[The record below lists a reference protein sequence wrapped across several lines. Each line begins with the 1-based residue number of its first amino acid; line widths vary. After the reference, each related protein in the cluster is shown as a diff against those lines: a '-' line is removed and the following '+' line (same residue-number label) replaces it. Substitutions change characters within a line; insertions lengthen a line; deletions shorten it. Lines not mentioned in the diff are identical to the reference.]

1 MSLEIN
7 STERTKKYLAN
18 LFKARFPYVYIS
30 TWEEERAISV
40 IDSVAKDESLIKT
53 QRTTYIWSQTDGMCL
68 QGTKGREE
76 TKQPI
81 KALEF
86 IEKCEEPAI
95 FILKDFHVFFGVAGR
110 NVDYA
115 LIRKTRD
122 LVSVL
127 KNSPRP
133 KSVVFLSPTIV
144 LPSELQKDVTILD
157 FDLPTIDEIKSL
169 LNEMIDMN
177 KQSGRIIIDLDE
189 SEKERLCKA
198 ALGLTLQEAENA
210 FARSMVEDGKLD
222 IGDLEIILEE
232 KCQVIKKTGIL
243 EFIKSDLNMND
254 VGGLEN
260 LKRWVSKRNKSWLD
274 SAQKYNIPAPKGV
287 LITGVPGCG
296 KSLTAKAIS
305 AMWQLPLLR
314 LDMGK
319 IFSGIVGSSEENMR
333 KAIKTAEAVAPSI
346 LWIDEIEKGFSNASS
361 STGDS
366 GTSTRI
372 FGTFLTW
379 MQEKTKPVF
388 VVATANSISSLPSE
402 LLRKGRFDEI
412 FFVDLPTKNERKD
425 IFRLHLKKRLT
436 NEEVCK
442 DVNITDELLSELADL
457 TEGFV
462 GAEIEQA
469 VVSALFEAFS
479 EERGLQVSDLEKVIK
494 NTVPLSIT
502 QAEQIISIREWAN
515 VRAVAATAKE
525 DRSEYVKKDTARSSK
540 LKKDTCESKLDD
552 EDDSES
558 AIKKARGGR
567 TIDF

>member
-1 MSLEIN
+1 MSSENN

-40 IDSVAKDESLIKT
+40 IDSVVKDESLIKT
-53 QRTTYIWSQTDGMCL
+53 QRTTYIWSQTDGMCI
-68 QGTKGREE
+68 QGAKGREE

-95 FILKDFHVFFGVAGR
+95 FILKDFHVFFGVNGR
-110 NVDYA
+110 NIDYI

-127 KNSPRP
+127 KNSPKP

-144 LPSELQKDVTILD
+144 LPSELQKDVTVLD
-157 FDLPTIDEIKSL
+157 FDLPTIDEIKNL
-169 LNEMIDMN
+169 LNQMIDIN
-177 KQSGRIIIDLDE
+177 KQSGRIIINLDE

-210 FARSMVEDGKLD
+210 FARAMVEDGKMD
-222 IGDLEIILEE
+222 IGDLEVILEE
-232 KCQVIKKTGIL
+232 KYQVIKKTGIL

-260 LKRWVSKRNKSWLD
+260 LKRWILKRNKSWLD
-274 SAQKYNIPAPKGV
+274 SAQKYNLPAPKGV

-333 KAIKTAEAVAPSI
+333 KAIKTAEAVSPSI
-346 LWIDEIEKGFSNASS
+346 LWIDEIEKGFSSASGAS
-361 STGDS
+361 GDS

-388 VVATANSISSLPSE
+388 VVATANNISSLPSE

-425 IFRLHLKKRLT
+425 IFRLHLKKRLK
-436 NEEVCK
+436 NKEVCK
-442 DVNITDELLSELADL
+442 DVSITDELLSELADL

-462 GAEIEQA
+462 GAEIEQV

-479 EERGLQVSDLEKVIK
+479 EERRLQVSDLEKVIK

-525 DRSEYVKKDTARSSK
+525 DRSEYVKKDNLISSK
-540 LKKDTCESKLDD
+540 LTEDKSKFDD
-552 EDDSES
+552 ENDSES
-558 AIKKARGGR
+558 AIKKTRGGR